1 MPNLNITYAEMSES
15 ASRLRANKAEID
27 SRLSDSKSLVNA
39 LVASGFV
46 TDQASGQF
54 DEVNTQFVTAANEL
68 MTNLESLS
76 GWLDQAVTSLQEVDA
91 QMASSL
97 RRG

>member
-1 MPNLNITYAEMSES
+1 MPNLNITYAEMSDS
-15 ASRLRANKAEID
+15 ASRLRSNKAEID
-27 SRLSDSKSLVNA
+27 SRLSDSRALVNS

-46 TDQASGQF
+46 TDRASGRF

-68 MTNLESLS
+68 MTTLESLS
-76 GWLDQAVTSLQEVDA
+76 TWLDNAVTALQDVDS

-97 RRG
+97 KS

>member
-1 MPNLNITYAEMSES
+1 MPNLNITYADMNDS
-15 ASRLRANKAEID
+15 AGRLRSNKAEID
-27 SRLSDSKSLVNA
+27 ARLSDTKSLVNT

-46 TDQASGQF
+46 TDQASVRF

-68 MTNLESLS
+68 MTTLETLS
-76 GWLDQAVTSLQEVDA
+76 SWLDQAVTALQDVDT

-97 RRG
+97 RS